1 MNLFNRRQSLTL
13 LGAAVLVP
21 SVTPTW
27 AQGTTTSPTTSTTPW
42 PDTLRAA
49 RGQTVY
55 FNAWAG
61 SERINA

>member
-1 MNLFNRRQSLTL
+1 MNLFNRRQSLSL
-13 LGAAVLVP
+13 LGAAVLAPCVLP
-21 SVTPTW
+21 VL
-27 AQGTTTSPTTSTTPW
+27 AQGTVPSTKAW